1 MNLSELISN
10 LWREQQLLMWSG
22 LGFFVLFLVLGIISV
37 FDSTQI
43 LGINRWIKPMKFAV
57 SIGMFLWTL
66 AVYLHFLRGYEVPSR
81 LIAWGVTA
89 MMVGEMVLIILQ
101 AARKTTSHF
110 NIAAPFDS
118 AVFAAMGLMIAFST
132 LLIFFLTFL
141 YFRADFAL
149 PAAIVWGLRLGLIIF
164 LLGSIEGGYMSGQLK
179 HTVGAMDGGAGLPFV
194 NWSVTAG
201 DLRVAH
207 FVGLH
212 ALQAIPLAAL
222 FFELMQ
228 NKIPFASPQVL
239 TFVFAAVYFGAFS
252 FVFVQALMQ
261 KPVMK
266 PEKFIVQTLNNQQLK
281 IIQEEK

>member
-1 MNLSELISN
+1 MNLSEFISN
-10 LWREQQLLMWSG
+10 LWREQQLLMTGG
-22 LGFFVLFLVLGIISV
+22 LSFLALFLILAVISV
-37 FDSTQI
+37 FDSTQV

-57 SIGMFLWTL
+57 SIAVFLWTL
-66 AVYLHFLRGYEVPSR
+66 AVYLYFLRGYKTAS
-81 LIAWGVTA
+81 LIIAWGVTA

-118 AVFAAMGLMIAFST
+118 AVFAAMGLMIGFST
-132 LLIFFLTFL
+132 LLIIYLTFL
-141 YFRADFAL
+141 YFRADFEL
-149 PAAIVWGLRLGLIIF
+149 PAAIVWGLRLGLIVF
-164 LLGSIEGGYMSGQLK
+164 LLGSIEGGYMSGQLR

-222 FFELMQ
+222 FFVFLE
-228 NKIPFASPQVL
+228 NRFNNFPAITL
-239 TFVFAAVYFGAFS
+239 TFVFALIYTTAFTL
-252 FVFVQALMQ
+252 VFAQALLG
-261 KPVMK
+261 KPLFSKEVLVVTNSSA
-266 PEKFIVQTLNNQQLK
+266 ERQLRY
-281 IIQEEK
+281 ESH